1 MTQHLK
7 HLRDALLPV
16 HESSYVPPRAERVT
30 VDRRDLRA
38 LLADY
43 DAAAKNELLHQFV
56 SHMWSADIKYNRDN
70 SIREIKI
77 TVKDTCT
84 MSPQFVDGTIQR
96 IREFVEKAPGYVL

>member
-16 HESSYVPPRAERVT
+16 HESSYVPSRAERVT

-43 DAAAKNELLHQFV
+43 DALYGDLQV
-56 SHMWSADIKYNRDN
+56 TRDHL
-70 SIREIKI
+70 IALGGK
-77 TVKDTCT
+77 
-84 MSPQFVDGTIQR
+84 P
-96 IREFVEKAPGYVL
+96 